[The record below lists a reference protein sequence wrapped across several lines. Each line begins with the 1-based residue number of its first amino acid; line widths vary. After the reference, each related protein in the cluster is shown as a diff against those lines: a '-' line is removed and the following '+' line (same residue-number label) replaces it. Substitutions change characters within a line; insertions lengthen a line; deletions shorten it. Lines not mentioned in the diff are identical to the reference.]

1 MKPQKP
7 KLDLD
12 RIGRSLRAERRGQVP
27 ARSGYFGALQLV
39 AEVQARFQT
48 PEGGGRA
55 TDPRWTAR
63 RLVPFTP
70 STLDRLEKLAAPVR
84 ERSGTAI
91 HPLQLAALLLE
102 HAVEDATEAVVESL
116 ARNEERS

>member
-1 MKPQKP
+1 MKRHKP
-7 KLDLD
+7 ELDLD
-12 RIGRSLRAERRGQVP
+12 RIARGLRAQRQGTVQ
-27 ARSGYFGALQLV
+27 AGSGYFGAQQIV

-70 STLDRLEKLAAPVR
+70 STLDRLEELAELVR
-84 ERSGTAI
+84 ERSGTPI
-91 HPLQLAALLLE
+91 HPLQVAALLLE
-102 HAVEDATEAVVESL
+102 HAVEDVNDAVVETL
-116 ARNEERS
+116 AGREERS